1 MFENLPFYPFTRVCN
16 TKYRAPRINCHL
28 FIANKIYEKTITT
41 LHLQAIKKNLS
52 KKPEK
57 RIMIVDDEPDVNL
70 LFKIV
75 LEENGF
81 VVDSY
86 NEGLLALE
94 NFKADM
100 YDLLILDI
108 KMPTINGFD
117 LYKKIRKI
125 DKNIKIC
132 FLTAGE
138 INYMVFKE
146 VYSTVEKN
154 KFITKPIEN
163 DQLVKKINELL
174 DSN

>member
-1 MFENLPFYPFTRVCN
+1 
-16 TKYRAPRINCHL
+16 
-28 FIANKIYEKTITT
+28 
-41 LHLQAIKKNLS
+41 
-52 KKPEK
+52 
-57 RIMIVDDEPDVNL
+57 MIVDDESDVNL
-70 LFKIV
+70 LFKMV

-86 NEGLLALE
+86 NEGLMALE

-117 LYKKIRKI
+117 LYTKIRKK

-132 FLTAGE
+132 FLAAGD
-138 INYMVFKE
+138 INYKVFEE

-154 KFITKPIEN
+154 KFITKPITKPIGN
-163 DQLVKKINELL
+163 DQLVKKVNELL